1 MAKHKF
7 VVIKGRNTVVG
18 RHGLHYEI
26 FDTVTFDC
34 KESNVQREQ
43 RRYVYHKLFYVDN
56 KTRPLTFRRE
66 VTCRRRHLMKGDNSI
81 FANAIKIFDHN
92 DGTYYGFIPVDCFK
106 F

>member
-7 VVIKGRNTVVG
+7 VVIKGRNLVVG

-34 KESNVQREQ
+34 KEQNVTNEQ
-43 RRYVYHKLFYVDN
+43 RKYVYRKLFTVDSKSN
-56 KTRPLTFRRE
+56 PLSFRRK
-66 VTCRRRHLMKGDNSI
+66 VACRRRHILKYDGSI
-81 FANAIKIFDHN
+81 FADRIKIFDYD
-92 DGTYYGFIPVDCFK
+92 DGTFYGFIPVDCFK